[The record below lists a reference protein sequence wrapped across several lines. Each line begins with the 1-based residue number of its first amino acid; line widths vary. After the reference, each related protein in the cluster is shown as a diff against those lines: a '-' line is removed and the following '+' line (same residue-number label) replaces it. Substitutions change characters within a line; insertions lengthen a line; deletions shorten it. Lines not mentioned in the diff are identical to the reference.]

1 MSNNL
6 SLYEIEVN
14 KADGQPTTLE
24 NYKGKVLLIV
34 NVASQCGFTKQYS
47 GLEALYKK
55 YKPSG
60 LEILAFPSND
70 FGAQE
75 PGTMEEIQEFCQVNF
90 GVSFPLF
97 EKLGTVG
104 PKQHPLY
111 AWLTNQTSSAS
122 EVQWN
127 FEKFLVSREGQVI
140 SRFASKVTPEDDEL
154 VTAIQDAL

>member
-24 NYKGKVLLIV
+24 KYKGKVLLIV

-97 EKLGTVG
+97 ERAE
-104 PKQHPLY
+104 H
-111 AWLTNQTSSAS
+111 
-122 EVQWN
+122 E
-127 FEKFLVSREGQVI
+127 R
-140 SRFASKVTPEDDEL
+140 
-154 VTAIQDAL
+154 